1 VSEKPEAQ
9 RVEVQRI
16 PIDPDGRYWVLIK
29 GLPSEAFV
37 PLREQFNRWWQ
48 SGDPVLFVSVA
59 PDVEIEFVRM
69 DNEQESGQN

>member
-1 VSEKPEAQ
+1 MSEKTQ

-16 PIDPDGRYWVLIK
+16 PIDPDGRYLLVIK

-37 PLREQFNRWWQ
+37 PIKEQFDRWWQ
-48 SGDPVLFVSVA
+48 SGDPVLFVCVE

-69 DNEQESGQN
+69 NDEQEPI